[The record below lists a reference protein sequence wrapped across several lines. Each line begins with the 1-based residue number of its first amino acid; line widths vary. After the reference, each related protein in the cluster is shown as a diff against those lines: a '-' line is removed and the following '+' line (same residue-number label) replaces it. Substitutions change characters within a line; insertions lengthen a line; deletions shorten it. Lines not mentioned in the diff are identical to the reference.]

1 MSKPALRTSSK
12 EKRLKDAKNE
22 LDMERNIIGKMRQT
36 TVMLEEDLLYT
47 IKEIALQRKK
57 AGVEPSSLAGMI
69 RQALTDIAEKEGKK

>member
-1 MSKPALRTSSK
+1 MSKPALRTSK
-12 EKRLKDAKNE
+12 EKRLIEAKNE
-22 LDMERNIIGKMRQT
+22 LDMERNIVGKMRQT